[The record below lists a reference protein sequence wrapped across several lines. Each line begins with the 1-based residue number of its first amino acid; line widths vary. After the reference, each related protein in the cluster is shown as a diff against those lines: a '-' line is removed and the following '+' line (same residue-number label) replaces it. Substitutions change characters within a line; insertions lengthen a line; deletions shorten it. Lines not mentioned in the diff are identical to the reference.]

1 MDYSI
6 VLEMLK
12 WTRKIEKATIA
23 SALCNRT
30 LYHGAPNPKGQAHY
44 NGSWTWGF
52 VTVTWQHPLM
62 GLEGNCLTSQR
73 KLLAE
78 RDISKR
84 DTSDEEKK
92 EKVLRKGSCFTFTSL
107 DPGVLHSRCFIT
119 CTASKVNRIEEP
131 EQYKSLGFTQPS
143 MQLSR
148 SLFESSSALHPANL
162 IYLSASLSL
171 EFSWDISDKKSHTQL
186 HTKEVSSP

>member
-1 MDYSI
+1 MPLHSATEHYIMELQTQKDRHTIMEAEHEGLWQSHDSI
-6 VLEMLK
+6 PWWDL
-12 WTRKIEKATIA
+12 KATV
-23 SALCNRT
+23 SL
-30 LYHGAPNPKGQAHY
+30 PKES
-44 NGSWTWGF
+44 SW
-52 VTVTWQHPLM
+52 QK
-62 GLEGNCLTSQR
+62 ETSQR
-73 KLLAE
+73 ETLVMK
-78 RDISKR
+78 K
-84 DTSDEEKK
+84 KK